1 MPTNPFATDPTRRLL
16 NQNSRHRVVRGASA
30 RVGLVAAGLSVASLL
45 SLASCDRAD
54 QGAAPQPAAPAPAP
68 AETTQAAPSPTQQG
82 NAQSGSQAGSQAGT
96 ASDESASAE
105 PIDALPPIS
114 LDPPILDFGIVKPS
128 EATQGVVKLI
138 NNGPKELEIL
148 TVQPSCKCTTLGDDL
163 SGRKIPPGGFVEL
176 KAEMKA
182 QSSPGGKR
190 ADIKVLIDGY
200 SQVLVIQM
208 KNEVSLPVRVSP
220 SYLNVVEGNPKTGR
234 TVIESIDGKPFTICA
249 VGGKKPNLIGF
260 DPAKDA
266 PRNQY
271 LLDWDFNRDF
281 EPGKA
286 PRYWVIETD
295 RADSPLIDLFVRHET
310 TVKLS
315 PLRFTDYRHTFGRV
329 EQGTNPELT
338 IEISKIP
345 EGQRVVTVASTSSSV
360 KAELV
365 GSEVEGEI
373 TRVKVRLVPNP
384 DFTGLLYTGLVFYT
398 NTQQGEIPAWG
409 QIVPKGHA
417 GCLGR

>member
-1 MPTNPFATDPTRRLL
+1 P
-16 NQNSRHRVVRGASA
+16 
-30 RVGLVAAGLSVASLL
+30 
-45 SLASCDRAD
+45 
-54 QGAAPQPAAPAPAP
+54 
-68 AETTQAAPSPTQQG
+68 
-82 NAQSGSQAGSQAGT
+82 
-96 ASDESASAE
+96 ASDEPKDE
-105 PIDALPPIS
+105 LPPIT

-128 EATQGVVKLI
+128 ETKEGMVKLV
-138 NNGPKELEIL
+138 NNGTKELEVL

-163 SGRKIPPGGFVEL
+163 SGKKIPPGGFLEL
-176 KAEMKA
+176 KAAMKA
-182 QSSPGGKR
+182 QSAPGGKR

-200 SQVLVIQM
+200 SQVVVVQL

-249 VGGKKPNLIGF
+249 VGGKKPNLVGF

-271 LLDWDFNRDF
+271 LLEWDFERDF
-281 EPGKA
+281 EPNKA

-295 RADSPLIDLFVRHET
+295 REDCPLVDLFVRHET
-310 TVKLS
+310 TVKLT

-329 EQGTNPELT
+329 EQGTNPEVVV
-338 IEISKIP
+338 EISKIP

-365 GSEVEGEI
+365 SSEVEGEI
-373 TRVKVRLVPNP
+373 TRVKVRLTPNA
-384 DFTGLLYTGLVFYT
+384 DFTGLLYAGMVFYT
-398 NTQQGEIPAWG
+398 NSQQGEVAIWG
-409 QIVPKGHA
+409 QVVPKGHT
-417 GCLGR
+417 GCLAR